1 MRSVF
6 RDNVWGARDV
16 RSDRIG
22 LGAGDGVTAERS
34 AGRCLGRHAPDRHP
48 TIRIPWWHKLGVDRA
63 AHLDRG
69 TDSVTSRGGK
79 CGSCDAL
86 MLPPAVAPLR
96 IGVLLDRPDP
106 PRWMR
111 KAVDAV
117 LANPENGNAA
127 FATLAPDTVV
137 PSVIFGH
144 GHVEASRRRML
155 LVSYS
160 FPPDSSIGALRWE
173 KLVAYGASRGWSTDV
188 LTMDPSD
195 ASMPDHS
202 RLATLPEATRVF
214 AVPLRPHPY
223 LTLERFV
230 RGRLSGGRG
239 NTLERFVRRRL
250 SGGRDN
256 GSKAAGRDAG
266 TFPQK
271 PDDSD
276 KSLAG
281 RLRALRR
288 GQLAW
293 LYYDEWRSWCSR
305 AHRAGL
311 AIGHASPYA
320 IVISSGPPQ
329 MAHEAGRRISRDLG
343 VPHAI
348 DFRDMW
354 HAPTAEPWDLVS
366 PTWRKLSER
375 YERACVND
383 SRLVVANTSAM
394 EAILRARYPHLGD
407 RLLTVMNGADPD
419 VVSAT
424 PLATRFTLIYAGELY
439 NGRDPRSLLQG
450 LRAAI
455 DAVQATP
462 DQLSLRF
469 LGAEDYEGVPLRQL
483 AADADVDAFVRVEAK
498 VPRSA
503 AIQALS
509 ESAVLVI
516 LPQNQVECIPA
527 KVFEYVQMS
536 SWVLAITEPATATE
550 MLLRGSTAG
559 VISPDNVGEI
569 GRFISRRYEEFRRGV
584 RPLPVNQDGRL
595 DRSREADRLFDALDR
610 VAVRA

>member
-1 MRSVF
+1 MR
-6 RDNVWGARDV
+6 R
-16 RSDRIG
+16 
-22 LGAGDGVTAERS
+22 
-34 AGRCLGRHAPDRHP
+34 
-48 TIRIPWWHKLGVDRA
+48 
-63 AHLDRG
+63 
-69 TDSVTSRGGK
+69 
-79 CGSCDAL
+79 
-86 MLPPAVAPLR
+86 
-96 IGVLLDRPDP
+96 
-106 PRWMR
+106 
-111 KAVDAV
+111 AVDAV
-117 LANPENGNAA
+117 RANTENGHAA

-137 PSVIFGH
+137 PSMIFGH
-144 GHVEASRRRML
+144 RHVEASRRRML

-202 RLATLPEATRVF
+202 RVATLPEGTRVF
-214 AVPLRPHPY
+214 GVPLRPHPY

-230 RGRLSGGRG
+230 RGRLSGRRG
-239 NTLERFVRRRL
+239 NTLERFVRRCL
-250 SGGRDN
+250 SGGRGN
-256 GSKAAGRDAG
+256 GSKAAAGR
-266 TFPQK
+266 FPQK
-271 PDDSD
+271 PDESD
-276 KSLAG
+276 KSLTG
-281 RLRALRR
+281 RLWALRR

-311 AIGHASPYA
+311 AIGHANPYE

-383 SRLVVANTSAM
+383 SHLVVANTSAM

-439 NGRDPRSLLQG
+439 NGRNPRSLLQG

-462 DQLSLRF
+462 EQLSLRF

-483 AADADVDAFVRVEAK
+483 AADAGVDAFVRVEGR
-498 VPRSA
+498 VPRAA
-503 AIQALS
+503 AIRALS

-516 LPQNQVECIPA
+516 LPQNQVECIPG

-536 SWVLAITEPATATE
+536 SWILAITEPATATE

-559 VISPDNVGEI
+559 VIAPDNVEEI

-584 RPLPVNQDGRL
+584 RPLPVNQDGHL

>member
-6 RDNVWGARDV
+6 RDNVGGARDV
-16 RSDRIG
+16 RCDRIG
-22 LGAGDGVTAERS
+22 LGAGDGVSAERS
-34 AGRCLGRHAPDRHP
+34 AGLCVGRHVPDRHP

-63 AHLDRG
+63 ALLDRE
-69 TDSVTSRGGK
+69 TDTVTSRG
-79 CGSCDAL
+79 
-86 MLPPAVAPLR
+86 
-96 IGVLLDRPDP
+96 
-106 PRWMR
+106 
-111 KAVDAV
+111 
-117 LANPENGNAA
+117 
-127 FATLAPDTVV
+127 
-137 PSVIFGH
+137 VIFGH
-144 GHVEASRRRML
+144 SYVEESRRRML

-202 RLATLPEATRVF
+202 RLATLPEGTRVF

-230 RGRLSGGRG
+230 RGRLSGGPG
-239 NTLERFVRRRL
+239 NILERFVRRRL
-250 SGGRDN
+250 SGVRGN
-256 GSKAAGRDAG
+256 GSKVAAGRAAG
-266 TFPQK
+266 SFPHK
-271 PDDSD
+271 PDESD

-281 RLRALRR
+281 RLWALRR

-311 AIGHASPYA
+311 AIGHASPYE

-354 HAPTAEPWDLVS
+354 HAPTAEPWDLTS

-419 VVSAT
+419 VVSTT

-462 DQLSLRF
+462 EQLSLRF

-498 VPRSA
+498 VPRAA
-503 AIQALS
+503 AIRALS
-509 ESAVLVI
+509 ESAVLVL
-516 LPQNQVECIPA
+516 LPQNQVECIPG

-559 VISPDNVGEI
+559 IISPDNVGEI
-569 GRFISRRYEEFRRGV
+569 GRFISCRYEEFRRGV

>member
-34 AGRCLGRHAPDRHP
+34 AGLCLGRHVADRNT

-63 AHLDRG
+63 ARLDRG
-69 TDSVTSRGGK
+69 TDSVTNRGGN
-79 CGSCDAL
+79 CGSCYAFT
-86 MLPPAVAPLR
+86 LPPAVAPLR
-96 IGVLLDRPDP
+96 LGVLLDRPVP

-111 KAVDAV
+111 KA
-117 LANPENGNAA
+117 
-127 FATLAPDTVV
+127 
-137 PSVIFGH
+137 
-144 GHVEASRRRML
+144 VEASRRRML

-173 KLVAYGASRGWSTDV
+173 KLVAYGATLGWSTDV

-202 RLATLPEATRVF
+202 RLATLPEGTRVF
-214 AVPLRPHPY
+214 GVPLRPHPY

-230 RGRLSGGRG
+230 RRRLPGGHASA
-239 NTLERFVRRRL
+239 LERFVRRRL
-250 SGGRDN
+250 SGGSGN
-256 GSKAAGRDAG
+256 GSIDAAGRAPG
-266 TFPQK
+266 TFPRK
-271 PDDSD
+271 PDESD
-276 KSLAG
+276 KSLGG
-281 RLRALRR
+281 RLWALRR

-293 LYYDEWRSWCSR
+293 LYYDEWRRWCSR
-305 AHRAGL
+305 AHRAAL
-311 AIGHASPYA
+311 AIGHASPYE

-354 HAPTAEPWDLVS
+354 HAPTAEPWDMVS

-375 YERACVND
+375 YERACVNN

-424 PLATRFTLIYAGELY
+424 PLATPFTLIYAGELY

-455 DAVQATP
+455 DAIQATP
-462 DQLSLRF
+462 DELSLRF

-483 AADADVDAFVRVEAK
+483 AADAGVDAFVRVEGR
-498 VPRSA
+498 VPRAA
-503 AIQALS
+503 AIRALS

-516 LPQNQVECIPA
+516 LPQNQVECIPG

-550 MLLRGSTAG
+550 ILLRGSTAG
-559 VISPDNVGEI
+559 IISPDNVEEI

-584 RPLPVNQDGRL
+584 RPLPVNQDGHL